1 MKIIYMG
8 TPDFAVAPL
17 EAILKA
23 GHEVTAVVTQPD
35 RQKGRG
41 REVQYSP
48 VKECALSYGI
58 PVLQPLKIK
67 EKDAV
72 EELRKYPADI
82 FVVAAFGQLLS
93 EEILNM
99 PRLGCINI
107 HASLLPAYRGAAP
120 IQWCVI
126 NGEEKTMKMI
136 QALSKYLRL
145 SLSKGREIVTV
156 EDELE
161 NVKSYMEIQQIRNE
175 NLFRYEIECA
185 EELKTRWILKLIL
198 QPIVEN
204 AVKYGFC
211 DIFEGGLIRISVT
224 EQAGQLTFSVYNN
237 GTPMEEQ
244 MAEKLNGLSEIP
256 VSKMKD
262 SFEDKKHGYGVINI
276 ITRLRLK
283 YGEDVRFFYESDT
296 NGTVC
301 VIQIPD
307 DGKENSE
314 Q

>member
-1 MKIIYMG
+1 MKKTVWKPAKYEDGTYEICSGGQNETVIVGSVAYTGWKMIGVVPESVQAANYKNFRYYVFATVLVLMVMLLEGNQLVSRKISKPIRELDASVKAHEAGGKPDIYIGGSSEIRHLGHSVQKSYEQIEKLMDEIIRQQKNEEKVNWM
-8 TPDFAVAPL
+8 PC
-17 EAILKA
+17 KA
-23 GHEVTAVVTQPD
+23 RSIRIFSIIRWIPSICW
-35 RQKGRG
+35 RG
-41 REVQYSP
+41 ST
-48 VKECALSYGI
+48 
-58 PVLQPLKIK
+58 
-67 EKDAV
+67 
-72 EELRKYPADI
+72 
-82 FVVAAFGQLLS
+82 
-93 EEILNM
+93 
-99 PRLGCINI
+99 
-107 HASLLPAYRGAAP
+107 
-120 IQWCVI
+120 
-126 NGEEKTMKMI
+126 GEEKTMKMI

-175 NLFRYEIECA
+175 NLFRYEIECG

-262 SFEDKKHGYGVINI
+262 S
-276 ITRLRLK
+276 
-283 YGEDVRFFYESDT
+283 
-296 NGTVC
+296 
-301 VIQIPD
+301 
-307 DGKENSE
+307 
-314 Q
+314 

>member
-41 REVQYSP
+41 REIQYSP

-99 PRLGCINI
+99 PRFGCINI

-161 NVKSYMEIQQIRNE
+161 NVKSYMEIQQIRNLLLIIYDQYLVHIYQRLSMVE
-175 NLFRYEIECA
+175 IYILF
-185 EELKTRWILKLIL
+185 
-198 QPIVEN
+198 
-204 AVKYGFC
+204 
-211 DIFEGGLIRISVT
+211 
-224 EQAGQLTFSVYNN
+224 
-237 GTPMEEQ
+237 
-244 MAEKLNGLSEIP
+244 
-256 VSKMKD
+256 
-262 SFEDKKHGYGVINI
+262 
-276 ITRLRLK
+276 
-283 YGEDVRFFYESDT
+283 
-296 NGTVC
+296 
-301 VIQIPD
+301 
-307 DGKENSE
+307 
-314 Q
+314 